1 MSFLLILPAYN
12 FVYPVTGSDKDKT
25 IEQVGDEIYSFA
37 KKVYNC
43 SGSDVYTG
51 NNNVFR
57 NEWKLPLSAREWLE
71 QELADS
77 DFPLRTGL
85 HIEDQ
90 P

>member
-1 MSFLLILPAYN
+1 MSWINVHRFLFDVDGTLTSAEEKLTWILVFNTIFPVYN
-12 FVYPVTGSDKDKT
+12 FVYLVTGSDKDKT

-57 NEWKLPLSAREWLE
+57 NEWKPP
-71 QELADS
+71 Q
-77 DFPLRTGL
+77 
-85 HIEDQ
+85 
-90 P
+90 

>member
-1 MSFLLILPAYN
+1 MYL
-12 FVYPVTGSDKDKT
+12 VTGSDKDKT

-57 NEWKLPLSAREWLE
+57 NEWKLPT
-71 QELADS
+71 QENGLNRNLQIVT
-77 DFPLRTGL
+77 FLRTG
-85 HIEDQ
+85 IAY
-90 P
+90 